1 MSFTD
6 THTHLYLEQFRDD
19 LDTVIENAISSG
31 VNRFFFPAINSN
43 YTDLMLDLKKK
54 YPDNIFLMSGLHPC
68 YVTSDYLKEIR
79 HVEKIINS
87 NEIVAVGEIGI
98 DLHWDKTSLEIQI
111 KAFDTQISLAND
123 HNLPIVIHCRKS
135 FDEIY
140 DILIKNKV
148 KNGGIFHCFS
158 GNLDEAKKILD
169 LGMKLGIGGVVTF
182 KNGKI
187 DKFLNQIDIS
197 NIVLETDSPYLSP
210 TPLRGKRNESANIKY
225 IAEKLCD
232 IYNLSFQ
239 EIADITTENSKNIF
253 GV

>member
-6 THTHLYLEQFRDD
+6 THTHLYLEQFKDD

-31 VNRFFFPAINSN
+31 VNRLFFPAINSN
-43 YTDLMLDLKKK
+43 YSDLMLDLKKK
-54 YPDNIFLMSGLHPC
+54 YPENIFLMSGLHPC
-68 YVTSDYLKEIR
+68 YVSSDYLKEIN
-79 HVEKIINS
+79 HAEKIINS
-87 NEIVAVGEIGI
+87 NHIVAIGEIGI
-98 DLHWDKTSLEIQI
+98 DLYWDKTNLEIQI
-111 KAFDTQISLAND
+111 KAFEAQISLANNHD
-123 HNLPIVIHCRKS
+123 LPIVIHCRQS

-140 DILIKNKV
+140 DVLIKNKV

-187 DKFLNQIDIS
+187 DKFLNEIDIG

-210 TPLRGKRNESANIKY
+210 VPLRGKRNESANIKY
-225 IAEKLCD
+225 IAEKLSD
-232 IYNLSFQ
+232 IYNLSLQ

>member
-6 THTHLYLEQFRDD
+6 THTHLYLEQFKDD
-19 LDTVIENAISSG
+19 IDTVIENAISSG

-54 YPDNIFLMSGLHPC
+54 YPENIFLMSGLHPC
-68 YVTSDYLKEIR
+68 YVSSDYIKEIR
-79 HVEKIINS
+79 HVEKIIHS
-87 NEIVAVGEIGI
+87 HDIVAVGEIGI
-98 DLHWDKTSLEIQI
+98 DLHWDKTNLDIQI
-111 KAFDTQISLAND
+111 KAFEAQISLAND
-123 HNLPIVIHCRKS
+123 HDLPIVIHCRKS
-135 FDEIY
+135 FNEIY
-140 DILIKNKV
+140 DVLIKNKV
-148 KNGGIFHCFS
+148 ENGGIFHCFS

-210 TPLRGKRNESANIKY
+210 APFRGKRNESANIKY

-232 IYNLSFQ
+232 IYNLSIQ

>member
-6 THTHLYLEQFRDD
+6 THTHLYLEQFKDD
-19 LDTVIENAISSG
+19 LDTVIENAISCG
-31 VNRFFFPAINSN
+31 VNRLFFPAINSN
-43 YTDLMLDLKKK
+43 YTDSMIDLKKK
-54 YPDNIFLMSGLHPC
+54 YPENIFLMSGLHPC
-68 YVTSDYLKEIR
+68 YVSSNYLKEIR
-79 HVEKIINS
+79 HVEKIIHS
-87 NEIVAVGEIGI
+87 NEIVAIGEIGI
-98 DLHWDKTSLEIQI
+98 DLYWEKKNLEIQI
-111 KAFDTQISLAND
+111 KAFETQIGIAND
-123 HNLPIVIHCRKS
+123 HDLPIVIHCRES

-140 DILIKNKV
+140 DVLIKNEV

-169 LGMKLGIGGVVTF
+169 LGMKLGIGGIVTF

-210 TPLRGKRNESANIKY
+210 SPLRGKRNESANIKY

-239 EIADITTENSKNIF
+239 EIGDITTQNSKNIF

>member
-6 THTHLYLEQFRDD
+6 THTHLYLEQFKDD
-19 LDTVIENAISSG
+19 LDSVIENAISSG
-31 VNRFFFPAINSN
+31 VNRLFFPAINSN
-43 YTDLMLDLKKK
+43 YTDFMLDLKKK
-54 YPDNIFLMSGLHPC
+54 YPENIFLMSGLHPC
-68 YVTSDYLKEIR
+68 YVSSDYLKEIR

-87 NEIVAVGEIGI
+87 NEIIAVGEIGI
-98 DLHWDKTSLEIQI
+98 DLYWEKKNLDIQI
-111 KAFDTQISLAND
+111 KAFEAQIGLAND
-123 HNLPIVIHCRKS
+123 HELPIVIHCRES
-135 FDEIY
+135 FDYIY
-140 DILIKNKV
+140 DVLIKNEV
-148 KNGGIFHCFS
+148 KNGGIFHSFS

-210 TPLRGKRNESANIKY
+210 SPLRGKRNESANIKY

>member
-6 THTHLYLEQFRDD
+6 THTHLYLEQFKDD

-31 VNRFFFPAINSN
+31 VNRLFFPAINSN

-54 YPDNIFLMSGLHPC
+54 YPKNIFLMSGLHPC
-68 YVTSDYLKEIR
+68 YVSSDYLKEID
-79 HVEKIINS
+79 HAEKIINS
-87 NEIVAVGEIGI
+87 NDIVAIGEIGI
-98 DLHWDKTSLEIQI
+98 DLHWDKTNLDIQI
-111 KAFDTQISLAND
+111 KAFEAQISLANNHD
-123 HNLPIVIHCRKS
+123 LPIVIHCRQS

-140 DILIKNKV
+140 DVLIKNKV

-187 DKFLNQIDIS
+187 DKFLNEIDIG

-210 TPLRGKRNESANIKY
+210 VPLRGKRNESANITY
-225 IAEKLCD
+225 IAEKLSD
-232 IYNLSFQ
+232 IYNLSLQ